1 MNHTP
6 TWALLQKN
14 VLLLLQL
21 KRLGFELQNH
31 NTLLELHLTPDCVD
45 HFPASYPLSNQL
57 LLRRDLAQLDK
68 ALTLRVRHT
77 FRRLLTDCLVLT
89 EPSGDKIL
97 RIGGHYGYFQ
107 HQGLMFNF
115 LARLQLELDVKLPAF
130 TEATAN
136 SYFATYDKI
145 VAGLFSCNHLK
156 N

>member
-6 TWALLQKN
+6 TWAILQKN

-21 KRLGFELQNH
+21 KRLGFELQNK
-31 NTLLELHLTPDCVD
+31 NTVIELHLTPDCAD
-45 HFPASYPLSNQL
+45 NFPASYLVSNQL

-68 ALTLRVRHT
+68 PLTLRARHV
-77 FRRLLTDCLVLT
+77 FHRLLTDCLVLT

-97 RIGGHYGYFQ
+97 RVGGHYGYFQ

-115 LARLQLELDVKLPAF
+115 LARLQLELDIRLPTF
-130 TEATAN
+130 SEATAG
-136 SYFATYDKI
+136 SYFATYDRI
-145 VAGLFSCNHLK
+145 IAGLFNCDRLK